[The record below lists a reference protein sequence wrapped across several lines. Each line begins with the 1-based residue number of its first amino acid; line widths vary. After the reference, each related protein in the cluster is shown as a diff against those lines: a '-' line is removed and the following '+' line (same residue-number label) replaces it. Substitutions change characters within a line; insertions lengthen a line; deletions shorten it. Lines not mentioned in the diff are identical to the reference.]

1 MSAARSQ
8 VHLLL
13 LLAALSTGS
22 FLPSRVN
29 SEDLSRGEA
38 VRLAVERNPAVE
50 AARQAWE
57 GARARALLDGAPPD
71 PELEIEL
78 EEVPALG
85 RPGDYGERTIGVDQR
100 LELPLKWWHRR
111 QAGRRQAEAVRLS
124 LLETA
129 RLDMRLLAR
138 RAYDMVALQ
147 EAVLGHTRR
156 DRDLAGEILRQARI
170 RFEAGDVP
178 ELDVI
183 QAEVE
188 AGRAD
193 NRLTAAAHDL
203 AAARKGLNALLA
215 RPLETPFAISDSLVC
230 APFEADLDQLRE
242 AALRQRPEL
251 SGIAMD
257 LSSLRSRQA
266 AATAAWWPDLVV
278 GAGQTRQHGGE
289 HEEESWRLRLAL
301 EVPLW
306 AFSRQRAE
314 LAEARA
320 EAARVAAEEEAL
332 RYQVLL
338 ETEAA
343 WLDMKAAAEQ
353 VALFDGRILP
363 GAERVLA
370 MGVRSYEEGQSTYLE
385 LVEVRRTWV
394 ESRIEYDHVR
404 FEYRAAEAA
413 LERAVGG
420 PLPGR
425 PDPRGE

>member
-156 DRDLAGEILRQARI
+156 DR
-170 RFEAGDVP
+170 
-178 ELDVI
+178 
-183 QAEVE
+183 
-188 AGRAD
+188 
-193 NRLTAAAHDL
+193 
-203 AAARKGLNALLA
+203 
-215 RPLETPFAISDSLVC
+215 
-230 APFEADLDQLRE
+230 
-242 AALRQRPEL
+242 
-251 SGIAMD
+251 
-257 LSSLRSRQA
+257 
-266 AATAAWWPDLVV
+266 
-278 GAGQTRQHGGE
+278 
-289 HEEESWRLRLAL
+289 ES
-301 EVPLW
+301 E
-306 AFSRQRAE
+306 
-314 LAEARA
+314 
-320 EAARVAAEEEAL
+320 
-332 RYQVLL
+332 
-338 ETEAA
+338 
-343 WLDMKAAAEQ
+343 
-353 VALFDGRILP
+353 
-363 GAERVLA
+363 
-370 MGVRSYEEGQSTYLE
+370 
-385 LVEVRRTWV
+385 
-394 ESRIEYDHVR
+394 
-404 FEYRAAEAA
+404 
-413 LERAVGG
+413 
-420 PLPGR
+420 
-425 PDPRGE
+425 

>member
-1 MSAARSQ
+1 MSARS
-8 VHLLL
+8 HLHLIL
-13 LLAALSTGS
+13 FLAALSTGIA
-22 FLPSRVN
+22 LPSRVR
-29 SEDLSRGEA
+29 SEELSRGEA
-38 VRLAVERNPAVE
+38 VRLAVERSPDVE

-57 GARARALLDGAPPD
+57 GARARARLDGALPD

-85 RPGDYGERTIGVDQR
+85 RIGGYGERTIGVDQR
-100 LELPLKWWHRR
+100 LESPLRWWHRR

-129 RLDMRLLAR
+129 RLDMRR
-138 RAYDMVALQ
+138 RAREAYDRVALQ
-147 EAVLGHTRR
+147 EAVLRHTRR
-156 DRDLAGEILRQARI
+156 DRELAGEILRQARI
-170 RFEAGDVP
+170 RLEAGDVP

-193 NRLTAAAHDL
+193 SRLTAAANGL

-215 RPLETPFAISDSLVC
+215 RPLETPFTLSDSLVC
-230 APFEADLDQLRE
+230 APFEGDLDELRE

-257 LSSLRSRQA
+257 LGSLRSRQSA
-266 AATAAWWPDLVV
+266 AAAAWWPDLLV
-278 GAGQTRQHGGE
+278 GAGRNSRHDGD
-289 HEEESWRLRLAL
+289 HAEESWRLRLAVEL
-301 EVPLW
+301 PLW
-306 AFSRQRAE
+306 AFSRQRGE

-320 EAARVAAEEEAL
+320 EAAKVEAEGEAL

-338 ETEAA
+338 ETEEA
-343 WLDMKAAAEQ
+343 WLDLKAAAEQ

-363 GAERVLA
+363 GAERALA
-370 MGVRSYEEGQSTYLE
+370 VAVRSYEEGRSTYLE
-385 LVEVRRTWV
+385 LIEARRTWI

-425 PDPRGE
+425 GPAED